1 MGGIESTQG
10 EKKPLLTKAESNP
23 PKATSV
29 GAVGNLPPS
38 VESIPHHSMI
48 ISPPAQALENE
59 PARVPMLEM
68 PRLAIE
74 SGGSIK
80 LLPEKLAAQFSGAIY
95 HLFFHDRVPSYFGL
109 RQGEAL
115 EALYVVET
123 VFKKPY
129 AVIDFINELI
139 ELIGT
144 CGVQSQQFLLAALQL
159 KEDLA
164 ANPLKQ
170 PTLEEF
176 LTDYLSFDAK
186 PDKLHGKTATD
197 LNQLSSTFDFVFKRL
212 KNTPD
217 LKLVTNLYL
226 GHLPYI
232 ATQISDSSPSDYE
245 SARVYPALE
254 KEKKTVEM
262 LVLYVV
268 LRHQQS
274 LLSQSPDL
282 AHLEKAAKALV
293 LLHDIQR
300 HVELGLP
307 TPPDP
312 SELIAKLAARAVE
325 AVSQEELPD
334 ADRCAEI
341 LGTLTEVSEDAAA
354 RLAEIKAIIAQY
366 DAEADKVA
374 EEAKFDG

>member
-1 MGGIESTQG
+1 
-10 EKKPLLTKAESNP
+10 
-23 PKATSV
+23 
-29 GAVGNLPPS
+29 
-38 VESIPHHSMI
+38 
-48 ISPPAQALENE
+48 
-59 PARVPMLEM
+59 
-68 PRLAIE
+68 
-74 SGGSIK
+74 
-80 LLPEKLAAQFSGAIY
+80 
-95 HLFFHDRVPSYFGL
+95 
-109 RQGEAL
+109 
-115 EALYVVET
+115 
-123 VFKKPY
+123 
-129 AVIDFINELI
+129 
-139 ELIGT
+139 
-144 CGVQSQQFLLAALQL
+144 
-159 KEDLA
+159 
-164 ANPLKQ
+164 
-170 PTLEEF
+170 
-176 LTDYLSFDAK
+176 
-186 PDKLHGKTATD
+186 
-197 LNQLSSTFDFVFKRL
+197 
-212 KNTPD
+212 
-217 LKLVTNLYL
+217 
-226 GHLPYI
+226 
-232 ATQISDSSPSDYE
+232 
-245 SARVYPALE
+245 
-254 KEKKTVEM
+254 M